1 MLRLLCIKGID
12 RIKVTILSIILVLCT
27 SGIAVASQD
36 ISVNGNVITYTYSAN
51 TQVNARDSRV
61 YLLCNGADVVT
72 FGYGSPS
79 PGMPRSTHLSGS
91 TSLDMSSPLGRGS
104 RTSGLNYTSSSGET
118 KKIASKVVFQ
128 YTFSRDTFNATVT
141 IYDPD
146 PDITGIAFVGME
158 WIGSGSYSYDISGTC
173 NVSDTVDSIYHRTE
187 HTSSE
192 PESAADP
199 AVAGPGGMS
208 EEERRKQ
215 ESRSGEEESRKQE
228 SQSREEESRK
238 RESQS
243 REHESRKEDIRES
256 ISDITGGGGADGG
269 NTGGGSNTGGNT
281 GGNNTGGGGAG
292 NGNSG
297 SGTTGGGTG
306 NGNSGSG
313 STGSGSTGGG
323 RSHKPPCVLQRIL
336 NHFSS

>member
-1 MLRLLCIKGID
+1 MLRFLCIKGMD

-104 RTSGLNYTSSSGET
+104 RTSGLNYTSSSGGT

-173 NVSDTVDSIYHRTE
+173 SISDTVDSIYHRTE
-187 HTSSE
+187 RTSPE

-199 AVAGPGGMS
+199 GGAGSEGIS

-256 ISDITGGGGADGG
+256 ISDITGGGSDGG
-269 NTGGGSNTGGNT
+269 NTGGGSNK
-281 GGNNTGGGGAG
+281 GGNNTGRGAG

-297 SGTTGGGTG
+297 SGNTGGE
-306 NGNSGSG
+306 SGSG